1 MMIDDH
7 PPEDWIQSNRQDHL
21 LQVLFDFGQFI
32 CLGRDVSQHL
42 VLASSNVVNL
52 WISWGFH
59 GYRLG

>member
-7 PPEDWIQSNRQDHL
+7 PPEDWIQSNRQDL

-42 VLASSNVVNL
+42 VLVSSNVVNL
-52 WISWGFH
+52 WIS
-59 GYRLG
+59 